1 MGFKLTIT
9 EAANQ
14 DMDKIFCYIMKHLC
28 NPKAAIDLA
37 DAIETKYEEVSVNP
51 YKFEE
56 SRKLVF

>member
-28 NPKAAIDLA
+28 NPKVAIDLA

-51 YKFEE
+51 YMF
-56 SRKLVF
+56 